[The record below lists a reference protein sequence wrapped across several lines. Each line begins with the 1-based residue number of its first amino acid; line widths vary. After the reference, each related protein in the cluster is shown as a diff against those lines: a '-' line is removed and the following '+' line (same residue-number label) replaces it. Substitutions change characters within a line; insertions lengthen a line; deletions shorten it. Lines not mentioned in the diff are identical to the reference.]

1 MAYNKVILIGRLTAD
16 PEFSQSA
23 SGVSFCKFSIA
34 VDRSYSKGQEKQT
47 DFFRVSA
54 FRQTA
59 EFVNRYFNKG
69 KLILVEGKIQN
80 NNYTDQNG
88 IKHVTELKPTELS
101 ENYSDLNIPAL
112 YLKKFNGA
120 KAPPLWGKG
129 GIFTA
134 ERRMFSK
141 TIIDSDL
148 FLDMPQSTQLLYF
161 HLSMRAD
168 DDGFI
173 NNPKKIMRMV
183 NCSEDDMK
191 ILIAKRFIIPFES
204 GIVVIRHW
212 KIHNYI
218 RSDRYKPSTCEEKNL
233 VETDKNMVY
242 QMTTNGIPS
251 DNQAVD
257 RMDTQDRIGKVRLSK
272 DRSGKESATD
282 VVAEPPSQN
291 PESIEDT
298 KETIPYQEIKELF
311 NNICISYSKV
321 RDITERRRKAI
332 RARFNDGYTLEDFK
346 KAFEIAEESDFL
358 KGNNGRNWK
367 ADFDW
372 FTNESNL
379 TKTLEGKYD
388 NRKQQPVK
396 QQNPFSFNDEL
407 EEKYG
412 I

>member
-1 MAYNKVILIGRLTAD
+1 M
-16 PEFSQSA
+16 
-23 SGVSFCKFSIA
+23 
-34 VDRSYSKGQEKQT
+34 
-47 DFFRVSA
+47 
-54 FRQTA
+54 
-59 EFVNRYFNKG
+59 
-69 KLILVEGKIQN
+69 
-80 NNYTDQNG
+80 
-88 IKHVTELKPTELS
+88 
-101 ENYSDLNIPAL
+101 

-257 RMDTQDRIGKVRLSK
+257 KMDTQDRLGEDRLSK

-282 VVAEPPSQN
+282 VAE
-291 PESIEDT
+291 EAV
-298 KETIPYQEIKELF
+298 KVPYQEIMELF
-311 NNICISYSKV
+311 NTICVSFPKV
-321 RDITERRRKAI
+321 TKMTEKRKKAVK
-332 RARFNDGYTLEDFK
+332 ARFNNGCTLEDFK
-346 KAFEIAEESDFL
+346 RAFEIAEKSDFL
-358 KGNNGRNWK
+358 KGNNDRNWR

>member
-1 MAYNKVILIGRLTAD
+1 
-16 PEFSQSA
+16 
-23 SGVSFCKFSIA
+23 
-34 VDRSYSKGQEKQT
+34 
-47 DFFRVSA
+47 
-54 FRQTA
+54 
-59 EFVNRYFNKG
+59 
-69 KLILVEGKIQN
+69 
-80 NNYTDQNG
+80 
-88 IKHVTELKPTELS
+88 
-101 ENYSDLNIPAL
+101 
-112 YLKKFNGA
+112 
-120 KAPPLWGKG
+120 
-129 GIFTA
+129 
-134 ERRMFSK
+134 
-141 TIIDSDL
+141 
-148 FLDMPQSTQLLYF
+148 
-161 HLSMRAD
+161 MRAD

-191 ILIAKRFIIPFES
+191 ILITKRFIIPFES

-298 KETIPYQEIKELF
+298 KETIPYQEIMELF
-311 NNICISYSKV
+311 NGVCVSFPKV
-321 RDITERRRKAI
+321 TKMTEKRKKAI
-332 RARFNDGYTLEDFK
+332 KARFNNGYTLEDFRR
-346 KAFEIAEESDFL
+346 AFETAEKSEFL
-358 KGNNGRNWK
+358 KGNNDRNWR

-372 FTNESNL
+372 LTNENNL
-379 TKTLEGKYD
+379 AKTLEGKY
-388 NRKQQPVK
+388 NNKQGGII
-396 QQNPFSFNDEL
+396 NNGEL
-407 EEKYG
+407 ADKWNTF

>member
-1 MAYNKVILIGRLTAD
+1 
-16 PEFSQSA
+16 
-23 SGVSFCKFSIA
+23 
-34 VDRSYSKGQEKQT
+34 
-47 DFFRVSA
+47 
-54 FRQTA
+54 
-59 EFVNRYFNKG
+59 
-69 KLILVEGKIQN
+69 
-80 NNYTDQNG
+80 
-88 IKHVTELKPTELS
+88 
-101 ENYSDLNIPAL
+101 
-112 YLKKFNGA
+112 
-120 KAPPLWGKG
+120 
-129 GIFTA
+129 
-134 ERRMFSK
+134 MFSK

-257 RMDTQDRIGKVRLSK
+257 KMDTQDRLGEDRLSKDRLSK

-282 VVAEPPSQN
+282 VAE
-291 PESIEDT
+291 EAV
-298 KETIPYQEIKELF
+298 KVPYQEIMELF
-311 NNICISYSKV
+311 NTICVSFPKV
-321 RDITERRRKAI
+321 TKMTEKRKKAVK
-332 RARFNDGYTLEDFK
+332 ARFNNGYTLEDFRR
-346 KAFEIAEESDFL
+346 AFETAEKSDFL
-358 KGNNGRNWK
+358 KGNNDRNWR

-372 FTNESNL
+372 LTNENNL
-379 TKTLEGKYD
+379 AKTLEGKY
-388 NRKQQPVK
+388 NNKQGGII
-396 QQNPFSFNDEL
+396 NNGEL
-407 EEKYG
+407 ADKWNTF